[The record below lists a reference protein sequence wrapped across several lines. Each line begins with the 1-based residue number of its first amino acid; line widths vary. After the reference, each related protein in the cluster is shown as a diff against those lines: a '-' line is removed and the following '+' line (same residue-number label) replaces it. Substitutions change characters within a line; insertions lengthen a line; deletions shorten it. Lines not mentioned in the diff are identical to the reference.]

1 MRENRRDR
9 GLEIGGTWASG
20 WRENTGKFN
29 DLKALDLRRGWR
41 FLGDRVMGKASLLWL
56 EALFTIALL
65 STLTERAKAGPKGEH
80 RDDEDDKNQQC
91 PHR

>member
-20 WRENTGKFN
+20 RRENTGKFN

-80 RDDEDDKNQQC
+80 SDDEDDKNQQW
-91 PHR
+91 PYR